1 MDINHRHSEI
11 DSYMDDLAP
20 DFQLPTTDG
29 QVLRLSAFQGD
40 QLILAFFATWGRLCQ
55 AQLPAL
61 ARITRESGM
70 MVLAICS
77 GEAPHIVEDFV
88 GEHDIPFPVLIDF
101 GGKVKRLYE
110 VTCLPMTFYIDQE
123 GQVADFHR
131 GEIDETILS
140 RWLASVSP
148 VGALL

>member
-1 MDINHRHSEI
+1 MDINHRLSLI
-11 DSYMDDLAP
+11 DSYMGYLAP

-29 QVLRLSAFQGD
+29 QVFRLSDFQD
-40 QLILAFFATWGRLCQ
+40 YRLILAFCATWGRLCQ
-55 AQLPAL
+55 SQLPAL
-61 ARITRESGM
+61 ARLARESGV

-77 GEAPHIVEDFV
+77 GEAPHVVEDFV
-88 GEHDIPFPVLIDF
+88 SEHDIPFPVLIDF
-101 GGKVKRLYE
+101 GGEVKRLYE

-123 GQVADFHR
+123 GRVADFHR

-140 RWLASVSP
+140 HWLASVSP